1 MTSRGL
7 IGRLIGAAL
16 GLAVLTP
23 SLAIGADT
31 LPGVVTTGR
40 YGEGTLATA
49 RQPAPDA
56 GTPGGVYGV
65 GAWPSYTPPLADGAG
80 RELVIGACSICHS
93 TTYIT
98 MQPPLPAATWAAACC
113 TRGGATESS
122 RSCTVLPSLPWV
134 TICRITPSPPER
146 VTAPA
151 CGLMSPVMIRS
162 RVVLPAPL
170 APTSA
175 TLAPSPTR
183 NEMSSSNTRP
193 SGSSYRTP
201 ATST

>member
-98 MQPPLPAATWAAACC
+98 MQPPLPAATWAAEVDKMIKTFGASISDDVAKQITQYLQNHYTPE
-113 TRGGATESS
+113 TR
-122 RSCTVLPSLPWV
+122 R
-134 TICRITPSPPER
+134 
-146 VTAPA
+146 
-151 CGLMSPVMIRS
+151 
-162 RVVLPAPL
+162 
-170 APTSA
+170 
-175 TLAPSPTR
+175 
-183 NEMSSSNTRP
+183 
-193 SGSSYRTP
+193 
-201 ATST
+201 